1 MFFIKLNSYKTI
13 RYGLYLIS
21 FIGIFSVSLHSEAG
35 SREQAKRIHERL
47 TGVTPTE
54 TTLLEMAGLIDAG
67 NVSDAAYVAM
77 NHPDFYR
84 VTLKNWGTPW
94 TNRESDVFQPLNDYT
109 ATLIGLVRD
118 ESDFRELLTADVV
131 YTGAGSLGVP
141 DYSTTSNAHYE
152 SLENGNFD
160 LGDSTLL
167 QRQQQSLLSGLPSE
181 ATAGVLTSRGA
192 AKSFFILGTN
202 RAMFRFTLINHLCTD
217 LEQLHDV
224 SLPPD
229 RIRQDVS
236 RSPGGDSRVFHN
248 NCVGCHSGMDPMAQ
262 AFAYY
267 DFEFDPDNDPD
278 AESGRI
284 TYNSAGDIDPD
295 TGSRVERKYH
305 INSTTFPYG
314 FVTPDDRWE
323 NYWRNGQNRSLG
335 WSSALPGNGEGAKSL
350 GEEFANSDAFAQC
363 QATKA
368 FELVCLRE
376 PGNAADRNQVD
387 SLTSTF
393 KSSGYK
399 MKDVFAGAA
408 DYCKGS

>member
-1 MFFIKLNSYKTI
+1 MLVSINNTYKTI
-13 RYGLYLIS
+13 RYIAYLLFISGLFATAIDAC
-21 FIGIFSVSLHSEAG
+21 AG

-54 TTLLEMAGLIDAG
+54 SRLLAMADLIDSG
-67 NVSDAAYVAM
+67 EVTEAAFMAM
-77 NHPDFYR
+77 DHPDFYR
-84 VTLKNWGTPW
+84 VTLKNWSTPW
-94 TNRESDVFQPLNDYT
+94 TNREFDVFQPLNDYS

-131 YTGAGSLGVP
+131 YLGADSLGIP
-141 DYSTTSNAHYE
+141 AYSVTSNAHYE
-152 SLENGNFD
+152 SLERGNFD
-160 LGDSTLL
+160 LGDQSVL
-167 QRQQQSLLSGLPSE
+167 QRRSQSSVNGLPAE
-181 ATAGVLTSRGA
+181 ATAGVLTSRAA

-202 RAMFRFTLINHLCTD
+202 RAMFRFTLVNHLCTD
-217 LEQLHDV
+217 LEQLQDI

-267 DFEFDPDNDPD
+267 DFEFDPDADPD

-284 TYNSAGDIDPD
+284 TYNAAGDIDPD
-295 TGSRVERKYH
+295 TGTRVERKYQ

-314 FVTPDDRWE
+314 FVTPDDRWD
-323 NYWRNGQNRSLG
+323 NYWRQGQNRSLG
-335 WSSALPGNGEGAKSL
+335 WSSALNGYGSGARSL

-363 QATKA
+363 QVLKT
-368 FELVCLRE
+368 FENICLR
-376 PGNAADRNQVD
+376 PPSSDSDRARIEA
-387 SLTSTF
+387 LTATL
-393 KSSGYK
+393 KTGGYV